1 MAIHRHELPFSGY
14 VRPFDLVAA
23 FDAGG
28 HRAAQPDKLAHAGGL
43 EFSFVPEKLEMPQQ
57 IELRGFNGHQTA
69 APESLAQ
76 RQSRDAAEAEAELDS
91 PLDRFGMLELQTYPE
106 VETMVA

>member
-1 MAIHRHELPFSGY
+1 MSCLSRY
-14 VRPFDLVAA
+14 VRPFDLIAA
-23 FDAGG
+23 FYAGG

-57 IELRGFNGHQTA
+57 IEFGGFNGYQTA

-76 RQSRDAAEAEAELDS
+76 RQSRDAAEAEAEFHR
-91 PLDRFGMLELQTYPE
+91 PLDRFGMFEFQSYLE
-106 VETMVA
+106 VEIMMA